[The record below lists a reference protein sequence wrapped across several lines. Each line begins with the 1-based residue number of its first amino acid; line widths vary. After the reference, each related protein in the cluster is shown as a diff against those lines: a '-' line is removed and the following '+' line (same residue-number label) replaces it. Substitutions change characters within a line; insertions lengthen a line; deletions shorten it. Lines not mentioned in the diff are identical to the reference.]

1 MNAAFRNIQRYGTKG
16 DFVLRYEIGG
26 TFDSATMKKTA
37 GATFNSDLLA
47 FADGYKRELS
57 SQEFVLYVA
66 VDHDFGGAIPVD
78 SKIIYDGKSFDITK
92 SDVTYIRNQ
101 PVCAVLTCNG

>member
-1 MNAAFRNIQRYGTKG
+1 MNSAFRSIQRYGTKG
-16 DFVLRYEIGG
+16 DYILQYAIGG
-26 TFDSATMKKTA
+26 TFDSATMKKTS
-37 GATFNSDLLA
+37 GSLVESDLLA
-47 FADGYKRELS
+47 YSTGYKQEAS

-66 VDHDFGGAIPVD
+66 VDDDFGGAIPVD
-78 SKIIYDGKSFDITK
+78 SKIIYDGKAFDITK